1 VFVEINEKL
10 IANDCVQGFET
21 FSGGRLLLLR
31 GGGVWDR
38 GKRGRE
44 ETMGV
49 GDAATGAIGRKKW
62 FTGLHEILS
71 RGSLIVRPYG

>member
-1 VFVEINEKL
+1 VYTASKRFRAAAFFSLGAVVFGT
-10 IANDCVQGFET
+10 A
-21 FSGGRLLLLR
+21 GR
-31 GGGVWDR
+31 G
-38 GKRGRE
+38 

-71 RGSLIVRPYG
+71 RRSLIVRPYG